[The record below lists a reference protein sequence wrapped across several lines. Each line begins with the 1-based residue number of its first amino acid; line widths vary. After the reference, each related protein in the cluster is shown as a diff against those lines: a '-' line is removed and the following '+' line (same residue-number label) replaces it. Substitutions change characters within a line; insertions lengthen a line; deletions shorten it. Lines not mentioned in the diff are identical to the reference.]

1 MKLRIK
7 RIAKRDTYTI
17 GRLYVSGVRVCD
29 TLEDTDR
36 GLKDTMSESYIIRKK
51 VYGRTAIPTGTYHLD
66 MDTVSPK
73 FQYRSW
79 AKPYGGKL
87 PRILSVKG
95 FEGVLIHPLNT
106 ADESYGCIGVG
117 ENKVV
122 GKIVN
127 SQKTFSKLMNEY
139 LRPAYLRGEDIFLT
153 IE

>member
-1 MKLRIK
+1 MKLLVK
-7 RIAKRDTYTI
+7 RIAKRPTYTI
-17 GRLYVSGVRVCD
+17 GRMFVNGIRVCD

-36 GLKDTMSESYIIRKK
+36 GLDSSMKEEVIRRKK
-51 VYGRTAIPTGTYHLD
+51 IYGRTAVPTGTYHVD

-73 FQYRSW
+73 FRYRTW
-79 AKPYGGKL
+79 AQPYGGKL
-87 PRILSVKG
+87 PRLLSVKG